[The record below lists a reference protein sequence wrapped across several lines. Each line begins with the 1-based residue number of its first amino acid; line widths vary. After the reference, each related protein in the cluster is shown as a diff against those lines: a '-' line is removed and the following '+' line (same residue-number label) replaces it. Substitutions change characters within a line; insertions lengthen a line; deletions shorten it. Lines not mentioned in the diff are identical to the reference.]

1 MTTYVFNQYSHGKN
15 YPFVIDSQPIVAESI
30 VAVSNADTYSFL
42 PCERGIIMNHNPS
55 QPLRVTW
62 ALKTSFIAD
71 ALAMPVHWYY
81 QPMEIERAFTG
92 GIQRFEAA
100 PEFHPSSI
108 MSLHSKHKG
117 GRQSNDRSSKGHSA
131 NDQSPQVVGD
141 IILKDKAQFW
151 DKPNVHYHQG
161 MQAGENTLNAHC
173 ARVVMRTLASSPQP
187 YDRQAFVN
195 AYIDFMTMTPAAHP
209 DTYAESYHRG
219 FFANLAQGRKLENCG
234 MITHDTASIGA
245 LVTIAPLVFSERLK
259 GISEA
264 EIKITCRAH
273 LALTHPDE
281 SLMQVCDSYVQL
293 LCALMDGPDEAGVK
307 ALLLEASIGLT
318 STNLAGLLKRNVPD
332 NQVVGQIFSRAC
344 YISDSWP
351 VVLYLAC
358 KYQHDP
364 WQALRVNTNLGG
376 DNVHRGI
383 VLGTLLGLQSDAVA
397 TSWFEQLAD
406 HKLIAQEIEAL
417 ISVASAPKP

>member
-1 MTTYVFNQYSHGKN
+1 
-15 YPFVIDSQPIVAESI
+15 
-30 VAVSNADTYSFL
+30 
-42 PCERGIIMNHNPS
+42 MNHTPS

-92 GIQRFEAA
+92 GIERFEAA

-117 GRQSNDRSSKGHSA
+117 GRQSADSSSKGHSSIV
-131 NDQSPQVVGD
+131 QSPQVVGD
-141 IILKDKAQFW
+141 VILKDKALFW
-151 DKPNVHYHQG
+151 DRPNVHYHQG

-173 ARVVMRTLASSPQP
+173 ARVLMRTLASSPQR
-187 YDRQAFVN
+187 YDRQAFVS
-195 AYIDFMTMTPAAHP
+195 AYIDFMTKTPAAHP

-219 FFANLAQGRKLENCG
+219 FFANLALGRKPENCG

-264 EIKITCRAH
+264 EIKIACRAH

-281 SLMQVCDSYVQL
+281 SLMQVCDRYVQL
-293 LCALMDGPDEAGVK
+293 LCGLMDGPDEAGIK
-307 ALLLEASIGLT
+307 ALILEASQGLT

-358 KYQHDP
+358 KYQNDP

-383 VLGTLLGLQSDAVA
+383 VLGTLLGLQSDIVA
-397 TSWFEQLAD
+397 TSWFEQLVD

>member
-1 MTTYVFNQYSHGKN
+1 M
-15 YPFVIDSQPIVAESI
+15 D
-30 VAVSNADTYSFL
+30 
-42 PCERGIIMNHNPS
+42 HNPS

-71 ALAMPVHWYY
+71 ALSMPVHWYY
-81 QPMEIERAFTG
+81 QPIEIERAFTG
-92 GIQRFEAA
+92 GIQRFEAP

-117 GRQSNDRSSKGHSA
+117 GRQSNDRSPKGYASK
-131 NDQSPQVVGD
+131 DQPPQVVGD

-151 DKPNVHYHQG
+151 DRPNVHYHQG

-173 ARVVMRTLASSPQP
+173 ARVLMHTLARSPQR

-219 FFANLAQGRKLENCG
+219 FFANLAQGRKPENCG

-259 GISEA
+259 GISED
-264 EIKITCRAH
+264 EIKITCRGH

-293 LCALMDGPDEAGVK
+293 LCGLLDGPDEAGAK
-307 ALLLEASIGLT
+307 ALLLEASIGQT
-318 STNLAGLLKRNVPD
+318 STNLASLLKRNVPD
-332 NQVVGQIFSRAC
+332 NQVVGQVFSRAC

-358 KYQHDP
+358 KYQHNP
-364 WQALRVNTNLGG
+364 WQALQVNTNLGG

-383 VLGTLLGLQSDAVA
+383 VLGTLLGLQSDTVA
-397 TSWFEQLAD
+397 TSWFEQLVD
-406 HKLIAQEIEAL
+406 HKLIADEIDTL
-417 ISVASAPKP
+417 ISVASVPKP